1 MFFDAKAAKGL
12 QPGAHI
18 VVQGCPGLRLEA
30 TLTKKTWTYRYRS
43 PVDQKL
49 RQIKIGTWPAKS
61 PAQAAARWQEL
72 RDQRESGRDP
82 AVEKRSSKTALV
94 EVPKAETYTIGQLI
108 EDYAEGY
115 LNVNRAPKGA
125 KAVAQ
130 RLRNA
135 LAGYAQKTVNTV
147 TRSTVFEVIKGLLD
161 RPVLAASVK
170 SEMAAAW
177 RFAMDAGIIQED
189 LPNWWAE
196 KMSHKLRSKGAMR
209 DGVHKGTGK
218 RVLTGMEI
226 KSLLSDNLGLFSQQ
240 VQDFLTVQLWTC
252 TRGSEIC
259 ILRKSQLTEEVDGL
273 WWTVPKNLMKGR
285 NVEAAH
291 DLRIPLVGRAEMIV
305 RRLCAVRGG
314 DLLFPSVGRDGLTK
328 PQTQA
333 YMQSKVHYLQPYSKS
348 RPDHIRTR
356 LTVTHWSPHDL
367 RRTGR
372 TLLASLQCPH
382 EVGEAIIGHVL
393 AGVAGDYNLY
403 RYDRERRHWLTELD
417 KKLEDFVAASMPQC
431 SQVAGVPNA
440 DG

>member
-61 PAQAAARWQEL
+61 PAQAAALWQDL

-82 AVEKRSSKTALV
+82 AVEKRAAKGASAV
-94 EVPKAETYTIGQLI
+94 APKVETYTISQLI

-115 LNVNRAPKGA
+115 LKVNRAQKGA

-135 LAGYAQKTVNTV
+135 LAGHAQKTVNTV

-177 RFAMDAGIIQED
+177 RFALDAGIIRED

-209 DGVHKGTGK
+209 EGKHKGTGK

-226 KSLLSDNLGLFSQQ
+226 KNLLNENLSLFSQQ
-240 VQDFLTVQLWTC
+240 VQDFLVVQLWTC
-252 TRGSEIC
+252 TRGGEIC
-259 ILRKSQLTEEVDGL
+259 QLRKSHLTDEADGL
-273 WWTVPKNLMKGR
+273 WWTIPKNLMKGR
-285 NVEAAH
+285 NVEAAY
-291 DLRIPLVGRAEMIV
+291 DLRVPLVGRAEKIV
-305 RRLCAVRGG
+305 RRLCEAQPG
-314 DLLFPSVGRDGLTK
+314 DLLFPSIGRDGAIK

-333 YMQSKVHYLQPYSKS
+333 YMQSKVHYLQPYSNS
-348 RPDHIRTR
+348 RMDHKRAR

-382 EVGEAIIGHVL
+382 EIGEAIIGHVL

-403 RYDRERRHWLTELD
+403 RYDRERRFWLTELD
-417 KKLEDFVAASMPQC
+417 KKLEEFVEASVPQYSLAA
-431 SQVAGVPNA
+431 
-440 DG
+440 